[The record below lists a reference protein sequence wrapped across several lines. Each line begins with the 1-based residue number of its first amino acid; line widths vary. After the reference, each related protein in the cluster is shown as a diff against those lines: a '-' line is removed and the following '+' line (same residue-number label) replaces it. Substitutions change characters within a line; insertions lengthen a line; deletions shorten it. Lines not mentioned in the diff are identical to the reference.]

1 MKQKSWRRRLHWMPV
16 ACLCCSTALA
26 DGKAPFVEDD
36 VGGLPPGVRTRH
48 VASTTW
54 KAFNEAPPPLP
65 RLGTLRTRRSG
76 EIAASSWSVG
86 CECLDRDYANFEM
99 YKTFLPDLGVKWA
112 RLQSGW
118 AKTERTK
125 GVYDFAWLDAQ
136 VDYLVT
142 NAITPW
148 VTLCYGNPLYNS
160 GKWLGMAMA
169 PLVDNPEGFAAWLAY
184 VEATVARYRDRVPM
198 WEIWNEPYD
207 QGKAYGRLC
216 AETISRIVKVQP
228 EAEIVISAC
237 RFPSDSE
244 AVYEA
249 VREKGVAG
257 AIRYW
262 ACHPYHQNPD
272 ASYAGVTKG
281 MHAPVERRRDWARAR
296 NPKWDVLQGECG
308 CPAQL
313 EFAHALCNV
322 PWTEVSQ
329 AKWVLRRAMGDAVR
343 GIFSSHFAIT
353 DNHYPNMIQSYGLV
367 RCDLLGRF
375 VYRRPVYYAM
385 RNVYGFF
392 DADVKPLWFEKAVA
406 GGREISIAR
415 FAKKGRPVLVAW
427 FSDARPDD
435 SLAWKPNVPVPGVA
449 DFPDPV
455 LVDLVTGGVYA
466 LPAGKTALPL
476 RDSPVLVAN
485 RDVVEIKDEEAMQ

>member
-1 MKQKSWRRRLHWMPV
+1 MTRASPCWR
-16 ACLCCSTALA
+16 
-26 DGKAPFVEDD
+26 
-36 VGGLPPGVRTRH
+36 
-48 VASTTW
+48 
-54 KAFNEAPPPLP
+54 
-65 RLGTLRTRRSG
+65 
-76 EIAASSWSVG
+76 
-86 CECLDRDYANFEM
+86 
-99 YKTFLPDLGVKWA
+99 
-112 RLQSGW
+112 
-118 AKTERTK
+118 
-125 GVYDFAWLDAQ
+125 
-136 VDYLVT
+136 
-142 NAITPW
+142 
-148 VTLCYGNPLYNS
+148 
-160 GKWLGMAMA
+160 
-169 PLVDNPEGFAAWLAY
+169 GFA
-184 VEATVARYRDRVPM
+184 
-198 WEIWNEPYD
+198 
-207 QGKAYGRLC
+207 
-216 AETISRIVKVQP
+216 
-228 EAEIVISAC
+228 
-237 RFPSDSE
+237 
-244 AVYEA
+244 
-249 VREKGVAG
+249 KGL
-257 AIRYW
+257 
-262 ACHPYHQNPD
+262 
-272 ASYAGVTKG
+272 
-281 MHAPVERRRDWARAR
+281 HAPVERRRDWVRAR

-329 AKWVLRRAMGDAVR
+329 TKWVLRRAMGDAVR

-375 VYRRPVYYAM
+375 VYRRPIYYAM

-485 RDVVEIKDEEAMQ
+485 RDVVEIKNEEAKK